1 MQERLGVLTGAERK
15 QFADYT
21 HIMESML
28 EYKELDEIILRKIKE
43 LKLDALSFMM
53 LALGRYAAVRNSE
66 LRSHEALTLSKHPK
80 IRVIGE
86 KLILLAVTQMAH
98 GVELTAPVRGIIDT
112 WATWRIFEITG
123 PQRKPGRPRV
133 KEKPFAVWLAY
144 LDKTEKHSDRKH
156 EAIVSE
162 LAQEFGLKRRRILSI
177 IGENKTQLEAGRF
190 LGSAK

>member
-21 HIMESML
+21 HIMESMP

-144 LDKTEKHSDRKH
+144 LDKTARVRAEAEAHTFHNRRKQNPTRGG
-156 EAIVSE
+156 AI
-162 LAQEFGLKRRRILSI
+162 FGFCQVRTTNLQQ
-177 IGENKTQLEAGRF
+177 G
-190 LGSAK
+190 

>member
-1 MQERLGVLTGAERK
+1 MTGAERK

-21 HIMESML
+21 HIMESMP

-133 KEKPFAVWLAY
+133 KEKPFAVWVAY
-144 LDKTEKHSDRKH
+144 LEKIEKDPDRKQ
-156 EAIVSE
+156 EAVISE
-162 LAQEFGLKRRRILSI
+162 LMQEFGLKRRRILSI
-177 IGENKTQLEAGRF
+177 ISCFRVPQSKYN
-190 LGSAK
+190 